1 MMPEVKQEKAFGLVF
16 CGYENFIVNSADM
29 KKNTLNFDKV
39 SFLSEQ
45 PDYHVDFLAAFL
57 ETQSFASFID
67 DKVNSRQEPVTQTL
81 TMNHKKH
88 FF

>member
-1 MMPEVKQEKAFGLVF
+1 MKTALK
-16 CGYENFIVNSADM
+16 ITKTVNSADQ

-67 DKVNSRQEPVTQTL
+67 EKVNSRQEKVFKIFVDFL
-81 TMNHKKH
+81 KISKLYNRSL
-88 FF
+88 